1 MTQALDSSTI
11 TSEVAVTRALSTT
24 STNVT
29 VSVKLYF
36 AI

>member
-1 MTQALDSSTI
+1 MTQALDCNTI
-11 TSEVAVTRALSTT
+11 TSHVAVTRALSTI

-29 VSVKLYF
+29 VSVKFYF

>member
-1 MTQALDSSTI
+1 MTRALDSSAR
-11 TSEVAVTRALSTT
+11 TSHVAVTRAQSTV